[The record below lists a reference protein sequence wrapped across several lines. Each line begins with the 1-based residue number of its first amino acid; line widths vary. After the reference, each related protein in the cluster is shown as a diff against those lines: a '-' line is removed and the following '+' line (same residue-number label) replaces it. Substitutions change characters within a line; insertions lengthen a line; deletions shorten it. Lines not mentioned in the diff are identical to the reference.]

1 MEKHEQTE
9 ATRSD
14 TPLAAAPSPAAE
26 GLREAPASMAEEFA
40 AKAQALAAKAQE
52 LAAKTQ
58 EFDRLQDR
66 FLRLQAEFENFKKRT
81 AREKAEFL
89 KFAHEG
95 LVLDFLPALD
105 GLERALRSARA
116 AAGSDSLIE
125 GLEMIVRLFRSALDK
140 AGVKAVEAL
149 GQPFDPTVHQA
160 VALEEGDGD
169 PVVVEEVQ
177 KGYCIEGRVLRPAM
191 VKVSRAAAPV
201 ATDRPS
207 SEDRQA

>member
-1 MEKHEQTE
+1 MEPYEPTE
-9 ATRSD
+9 ATRSE
-14 TPLAAAPSPAAE
+14 TPPAADTGE
-26 GLREAPASMAEEFA
+26 GLREA
-40 AKAQALAAKAQE
+40 LAAKTQE

-58 EFDRLQDR
+58 EIDRLQDR
-66 FLRLQAEFENFKKRT
+66 YLRLQAEFENFKKRT

-95 LVLDFLPALD
+95 LVLDFLPVLD

-116 AAGSDSLIE
+116 TTGSDSLIE
-125 GLEMIVRLFRSALDK
+125 GLEMIVRLFRSVLDK

-160 VALEEGDGD
+160 VAMEDGDGD

-191 VKVSRAAAPV
+191 VKVSRAAAAAAEP
-201 ATDRPS
+201 PS
-207 SEDRQA
+207 SEDPRA

>member
-1 MEKHEQTE
+1 METHEQTD

-14 TPLAAAPSPAAE
+14 TPPTAAPPPAADTAE
-26 GLREAPASMAEEFA
+26 GPRDAPA
-40 AKAQALAAKAQE
+40 AKAEE

-58 EFDRLQDR
+58 ELDRLQDR
-66 FLRLQAEFENFKKRT
+66 YLRLQAELENFKKRT

-95 LVLDFLPALD
+95 VVLEFLPVLD
-105 GLERALRSARA
+105 GLERALRAARA

-125 GLEMIVRLFRSALDK
+125 GLEMIVRLFRNALDK

-160 VALEEGDGD
+160 VAMEDGDGD
-169 PVVVEEVQ
+169 PLVVEEVQ

-191 VKVSRAAAPV
+191 VKVSRAVAAAADP
-201 ATDRPS
+201 PP
-207 SEDRQA
+207 SEDRRA

>member
-1 MEKHEQTE
+1 MTE
-9 ATRSD
+9 STRSD
-14 TPLAAAPSPAAE
+14 TPPAAPPPAAD
-26 GLREAPASMAEEFA
+26 GLREAPA
-40 AKAQALAAKAQE
+40 AKTDELAAKTQE

-58 EFDRLQDR
+58 ELDRLQDR
-66 FLRLQAEFENFKKRT
+66 FLRLQAELENFKKRT

-140 AGVKAVEAL
+140 AGVKVVEAL
-149 GQPFDPTVHQA
+149 GQPFDPTLHQA
-160 VALEEGDGD
+160 VAMEEGDGE

-177 KGYCIEGRVLRPAM
+177 RGYCIEGRVLRPAM
-191 VKVSRAAAPV
+191 VKVSRAAAPA

-207 SEDRQA
+207 TEDRQA

>member
-1 MEKHEQTE
+1 METHEQTE
-9 ATRSD
+9 ATGSD
-14 TPLAAAPSPAAE
+14 TPPAAAPPPAAEAAE
-26 GLREAPASMAEEFA
+26 GLRE
-40 AKAQALAAKAQE
+40 ALAAKAQE

-58 EFDRLQDR
+58 EIDRLQDR
-66 FLRLQAEFENFKKRT
+66 YLRLQAELENFKKRT

-95 LVLDFLPALD
+95 LVLDFLPVLD

-116 AAGSDSLIE
+116 TAGSDSLIE
-125 GLEMIVRLFRSALDK
+125 GLEMIVRLFRSVLDK

-160 VALEEGDGD
+160 VAMEDGEGD
-169 PVVVEEVQ
+169 PIVVEEVQ

-191 VKVSRAAAPV
+191 VKVSRATAAAADP
-201 ATDRPS
+201 PP
-207 SEDRQA
+207 SEDRRA

>member
-1 MEKHEQTE
+1 MEAYEPTD

-14 TPLAAAPSPAAE
+14 TPPASPVPPAAE
-26 GLREAPASMAEEFA
+26 PAEGLPE
-40 AKAQALAAKAQE
+40 ALAAKTQE

-58 EFDRLQDR
+58 EIDRLQDR
-66 FLRLQAEFENFKKRT
+66 YLRLQAEFDNFKKRT

-95 LVLDFLPALD
+95 LVLDFLPVLD
-105 GLERALRSARA
+105 GLERALTSARA
-116 AAGSDSLIE
+116 TTGSDALIE
-125 GLEMIVRLFRSALDK
+125 GLEMIARLFRTALDK

-160 VALEEGDGD
+160 VAMEHGDGD

-177 KGYCIEGRVLRPAM
+177 KGYTIEGRVLRPAM
-191 VKVSRAAAPV
+191 VKVSRAAAADP
-201 ATDRPS
+201 AS
-207 SEDRQA
+207 SEDRRA

>member
-1 MEKHEQTE
+1 MSLPFVLSSAMDTYEQIE
-9 ATRSD
+9 ATRGES
-14 TPLAAAPSPAAE
+14 PSPATPPAAPE
-26 GLREAPASMAEEFA
+26 GAPD
-40 AKAQALAAKAQE
+40 ALAAKSQE
-52 LAAKTQ
+52 LAAKSQ

-66 FLRLQAEFENFKKRT
+66 YLRLQAELENFKKRT

-89 KFAHEG
+89 KFANEG
-95 LVLDFLPALD
+95 LLLDFLPVLD

-116 AAGSDSLIE
+116 TTGSDSLIE
-125 GLEMIVRLFRSALDK
+125 GLEMIVRLFRNSLDK

-160 VALEEGDGD
+160 VAMEEGDGD

-191 VKVSRAAAPV
+191 VKVSRATAA
-201 ATDRPS
+201 AADSPS
-207 SEDRQA
+207 SEDRRA